1 MMSETNENDQLKNT
15 QIKIKQYFPWLSI
28 LFSLVY
34 ISYLIAVSNEEIST
48 YYQLSSQLL
57 SFEIKLGLLLLLG
70 IIFWLE
76 AHFFGRKAQQIS
88 AQIKTLKEQ
97 LSFTL
102 KSKKRQQQKAN
113 TYSDHTEKLKSFI
126 SDKLL
131 EYIEY
136 DEKFIHFKGIASEVR
151 HNGVISYDKVITALK
166 QAIEQQRFLAIYE
179 QSDENDSGPSEQT
192 INSLS
197 NYQNAIDAM
206 RYLWDL
212 LDLSTADNMAM
223 HIGNQLIECE
233 EHYYQLHL
241 DTDKKMD
248 ITQSIPVSPTF
259 FPQVAALM
267 SISMM
272 SDEVEIRT
280 LLSLARINNSVLNE
294 TFQFENEQFRVQL
307 FDTPELLGNPNHI
320 ILLLENLIKNAQF
333 FSHKANF
340 KQKTDRIALTLIP
353 GNGFALFSVYNRG
366 PHISEEEKENIFKL
380 GFSTRRKKEHHG
392 KGLGLFFSQQI
403 VTGYQGNIRVNNVY
417 TPELQYTLKVELAS
431 GESQHYVIN
440 TQMQSQKPLAKLAGN
455 EQWDKEVTIIS
466 DIPIVSLEISTNEE
480 DSLPLQQILNEYEP
494 LEWLEPTENFQPK
507 WLIQLNAFK
516 KTHKL
521 SFKPLDINGVQ
532 FEIKI
537 PTADSRLNEQ
547 ELDFE
552 NEGDIDSNL
561 DKMAESYNIIN

>member
-1 MMSETNENDQLKNT
+1 MMSETSENHQSKNT
-15 QIKIKQYFPWLSI
+15 QIKIKRYFPWLSV
-28 LFSLVY
+28 LLSLIY
-34 ISYLIAVSNEEIST
+34 MSYLVAVSNEDISA
-48 YYQLSSQLL
+48 YYHLSSQPL
-57 SFEIKLGLLLLLG
+57 SFEIKLAVLLLLG

-76 AHFFGRKAQQIS
+76 AHFFGRKAQQIT
-88 AQIKTLKEQ
+88 AQIETLKEQ
-97 LSFTL
+97 LSLTL

-113 TYSDHTEKLKSFI
+113 TYSGHTEKLKSFI

-151 HNGVISYDKVITALK
+151 HNGVISYDKVMTALK
-166 QAIEQQRFLAIYE
+166 QAIEQQHFLAIYE
-179 QSDENDSGPSEQT
+179 QSDENDDGASEQT

-212 LDLSTADNMAM
+212 LDLSTADNMAI

-241 DTDKKMD
+241 DTEKKMD

-267 SISMM
+267 SIAMM
-272 SDEVEIRT
+272 SDEIEIRT
-280 LLSLARINNSVLNE
+280 LLSLAKINNTVLKE
-294 TFQFENEQFRVQL
+294 TFQFENEQFRIQL

-333 FSHKANF
+333 FNHKASF

-353 GNGFALFSVYNRG
+353 GDGFALFSVYNRG
-366 PHISEEEKENIFKL
+366 PHILEEEKENIFKL

-403 VTGYQGNIRVNNVY
+403 VTGYQGHIQVNNIY
-417 TPELQYTLKVELAS
+417 TPELQYTLKVALAS
-431 GESQHYVIN
+431 GEVHNYLISI
-440 TQMQSQKPLAKLAGN
+440 QMQNQKPFAKLA
-455 EQWDKEVTIIS
+455 EDEEWDKEVVITS
-466 DIPIVSLEISTNEE
+466 DIPIVSLEILTNEE
-480 DSLPLQQILNEYEP
+480 DSLPLQQTFNEYEP

-532 FEIKI
+532 FDIKI
-537 PTADSRLNEQ
+537 PTADSCLNEQ
-547 ELDFE
+547 EIDFE
-552 NEGDIDSNL
+552 NERDIDSNL
-561 DKMAESYNIIN
+561 DKMAQSYNTLT